1 MGPAEAL
8 SSTRQRPWYHIRGSP
23 LTWRWLMATQASQ
36 TTPMIPQGRSLTAE
50 EATEVQEN
58 LARANFGMSLAEFV
72 RVWKAGEFDNDRE
85 RHSKVV
91 SLAML
96 VPECW
101 DD

>member
-1 MGPAEAL
+1 MIPTHG
-8 SSTRQRPWYHIRGSP
+8 
-23 LTWRWLMATQASQ
+23 RWLMARQASQ
-36 TTPMIPQGRSLTAE
+36 TTRMNPQGRSLTEE

-58 LARANFGMSLAEFV
+58 LAQANFGMSLDEVV
-72 RVWKAGEFDNDRE
+72 RSWKAGEFDNDRE
-85 RHSKVV
+85 RHSKVI